1 MKGRGSENTIR
12 TIKSSKSNAC
22 CTGLSL
28 GSLGTQTQSCSKV
41 GPYSINLSHSCHQLP
56 VVCLALD

>member
-28 GSLGTQTQSCSKV
+28 GTQTQSCSKV
-41 GPYSINLSHSCHQLP
+41 GPYSINLSHSCYQFYQ
-56 VVCLALD
+56 

>member
-41 GPYSINLSHSCHQLP
+41 GPYSINLSHSCYQFYQ
-56 VVCLALD
+56 